1 MNEMELYDDE
11 QNRYISS
18 LIEKSAN
25 GEILKPAEIN
35 NLRQAMENNPEL
47 YRSIYDVCARL
58 RDNMIANIAH
68 DPDHQDA
75 LRAQLEV
82 MKSGMGYGKSP
93 ELVKAL
99 IENMLACW
107 LRLQYTETK
116 LQDLMD
122 QHTTFDV
129 ARFWDERLS
138 AAHRRYL
145 QACETLARVTRLT
158 IPNVQLNVAAPG
170 AEQVNVAGDL
180 INQKTLPR

>member
-1 MNEMELYDDE
+1 MSNSEMELYDKE
-11 QNRYISS
+11 QELYIAR
-18 LIEKSAN
+18 LVDKSAS
-25 GEILKPAEIN
+25 GEILKPVEAYD
-35 NLRQAMENNPEL
+35 LSQAMENNPEL
-47 YRSIYDVCARL
+47 YRAIYDVCARL
-58 RDNMIANIAH
+58 RDNMIAHIASH
-68 DPDHQDA
+68 GLDHQDA
-75 LRAQLEV
+75 LRAQVAV

-99 IENMLACW
+99 IENVLACW

-122 QHTTFDV
+122 RQTTFDV
-129 ARFWDERLS
+129 IRFWDDRLS

-170 AEQVNVAGDL
+170 AEQINVAGDL
-180 INQKTLPR
+180 IDQK